1 MKRCNKKQNPQNK
14 EESAFPYS
22 RKHIKNPAEKIT
34 ILISAF
40 LGAVFLY
47 LSGIGCVWRYFFK
60 IPCPGCGITHAFIA
74 FFEGQFKEAF
84 EYNYMFISVPFV
96 VIYMLYDG
104 RFFKS
109 KTADLLLLILISI
122 GFLIRWI
129 LEII

>member
-14 EESAFPYS
+14 EESAFLYS

-60 IPCPGCGITHAFIA
+60 IPCPGCGITHALIA
-74 FFEGQFKEAF
+74 FFKGHFKEAF
-84 EYNYMFISVPFV
+84 EYNYMFISVPFIV
-96 VIYMLYDG
+96 MYILYDG
-104 RFFKS
+104 RLFKS
-109 KTADLLLLILISI
+109 KKADLFLLILISI
-122 GFLIRWI
+122 GFLIHWI
-129 LEII
+129 IEII